1 MARWP
6 KKRLIGLILLVLG
19 VCLLIVSYTTAQPY
33 KAAVQAEGGKFE
45 AKLLTAEAEAI
56 IQEHTSA
63 ETGEVIGMD
72 FATKLKVFVLKNYLS
87 MTAIGFILVILG
99 VALFGVSFFEEGKAN
114 ELTRKYTMVLALL
127 AVLVFFFI
135 VSEGKTLLP
144 ANINNLI
151 AQNGYVFVLAAG
163 MLCCI
168 LTGGNIDLSVGSV
181 VCFTAA
187 IGCKLMTFGWG
198 MVPTVLVMLLVGLAI
213 GTFQG
218 FWIAK
223 VHVPA
228 FIATL
233 SGMYAFRGFSNI
245 VLQGET
251 VAISNTA
258 FLNTFG
264 GGADCYVPDFIRS
277 LTGMEGKLNLTCL
290 VLGVAAALVF
300 AGLTV
305 RRILV
310 QKKLGI
316 QQSIAGQIIGTTV
329 ICAVV
334 VWLTLQLAKLKGIP
348 TVLIWIA
355 LVLGIYQYITTKT
368 AMGRHLYAVGG
379 NEKATA
385 LSGVNTRNVYWFA
398 YANIGMLAGL
408 AGVLTAARAKGIDPT
423 YGEGYEMDAI
433 ASCFIGGASAYGG
446 TGKVSGMIIGA
457 TLMGVINQGMR
468 IMAVDSNYQKVVKG
482 IVLLVAVMFDVMS
495 KRQKR

>member
-1 MARWP
+1 MKAS
-6 KKRLIGLILLVLG
+6 K
-19 VCLLIVSYTTAQPY
+19 VS
-33 KAAVQAEGGKFE
+33 
-45 AKLLTAEAEAI
+45 
-56 IQEHTSA
+56 
-63 ETGEVIGMD
+63 
-72 FATKLKVFVLKNYLS
+72 
-87 MTAIGFILVILG
+87 
-99 VALFGVSFFEEGKAN
+99 SFFQ
-114 ELTRKYTMVLALL
+114 KYTMVLAL
-127 AVLVFFFI
+127 VLVTIFFAWR
-135 VSEGKTLLP
+135 SGGKTLLP
-144 ANINNLI
+144 ANLNNLI
-151 AQNGYVFVLAAG
+151 AQNGYVFVLATG

-187 IGCKLMTFGWG
+187 VGCKLMKAGWA
-198 MVPTVLVMLLVGLAI
+198 MVPAVLVMLLVGLAI

-218 FWIAK
+218 FWISK

-251 VAISNTA
+251 VAINNTA

-264 GGADCYVPDFIRS
+264 GGADCYVPDFLHFLAGPDS
-277 LTGMEGKLNLTCL
+277 KLNVTCL
-290 VLGVAAALVF
+290 AVGIAAVIVF
-300 AGLTV
+300 AALTV
-305 RRILV
+305 RKILV

-316 QQSIAGQIIGTTV
+316 SQSIVSQIITTV
-329 ICAVV
+329 IISAVV
-334 VWLTLQLAKLKGIP
+334 IWLTLQLSKLKGIP

-355 LVLGIYQYITTKT
+355 LVLLIYNYVTTRT

-385 LSGVNTRNVYWFA
+385 LSGVNTRNVFWFA
-398 YANIGMLAGL
+398 YANIGLLAGL
-408 AGVLTAARAKGIDPT
+408 AGILTAARAKGIDPT

-446 TGKVSGMIIGA
+446 IGKVSGMIIGA

-468 IMAVDSNYQKVVKG
+468 IMAVDTNYQKVVKG
-482 IVLLVAVMFDVMS
+482 IVLLVAVMFDVLS